1 MSTMSKAV
9 RFDEYGG
16 IDVLQV
22 VEVPDPVP
30 GPGEVL
36 VRVKAAGIN
45 PGEASI
51 REGLLH
57 KLWPATFPS
66 GQGSDLAGVVEAA
79 EESVGAWRPGDEVL
93 GWTDRRASHAELV
106 VTAADQLIAK
116 PQAVPWEVAGALF
129 VAGTT
134 ARASVRAI
142 APQGGE
148 TVVVTA
154 AAGGVGSL
162 TVQLARRTGARVI
175 GLASEANHDWLR
187 AHDVI
192 PVTYGDGV
200 AERIRAE
207 APDGVDAF
215 VDTFGGYLDLAL
227 VDLGVAP
234 ERVNTIIPPE
244 QRDGVKSEGNN
255 QGASTE
261 ALSELAGLIAAGDL
275 ELPIART
282 YPLSDV
288 REAYT
293 ELARRHTRGKIVLIP

>member
-1 MSTMSKAV
+1 MSKAV
-9 RFDEYGG
+9 RFSEYGG

-22 VEVPDPVP
+22 VDVPDPTP
-30 GPGEVL
+30 GAGEVL

-57 KLWPATFPS
+57 ALWPATFPS
-66 GQGSDLAGVVEAA
+66 GEGSDLAGVVEG
-79 EESVGAWRPGDEVL
+79 VGDGVTAWKVGDEVL
-93 GWTDRRASHAELV
+93 GWTDNRASHAELV
-106 VTAADQLIAK
+106 VTKANEVVPK
-116 PQAVPWEVAGALF
+116 PQSVPWEVAGALF
-129 VAGTT
+129 VAGAT
-134 ARASVRAI
+134 AWASVRAV
-142 APQGGE
+142 APQKGE
-148 TVVVTA
+148 TLVVSG
-154 AAGGVGSL
+154 AAGGVGIL

-187 AHDVI
+187 EHDII

-200 AERIRAE
+200 ADRIRAE

-227 VDLGVAP
+227 TDLGVAP

-244 QRDGVKSEGNN
+244 KRDGVKSDGNAV
-255 QGASTE
+255 GSKPEVMT
-261 ALSELAGLIAAGDL
+261 ELAELIAAGDL
-275 ELPIART
+275 ELPIAAT
-282 YPLSDV
+282 YPLDQV

-293 ELARRHTRGKIVLIP
+293 ELAKRHTRGKIVLIP